1 MNIKKAIR
9 KINPNAEVVIIGED
23 INTCEIEW
31 HNGTTPIPK
40 ADIQAQMP
48 TAFDMAMEDLRAKR
62 NKLLADSDW
71 EVIMAKEK
79 GTTLSAG
86 FKTYRQDLRDITD
99 GLTTVEDVNAVTFPT
114 KP

>member
-1 MNIKKAIR
+1 MPRHHNINGVR
-9 KINPNAEVVIIGED
+9 VPFTAEEEAQRD
-23 INTCEIEW
+23 AEE
-31 HNGTTPIPK
+31 
-40 ADIQAQMP
+40 QAWNDG
-48 TAFDMAMEDLRAKR
+48 AFDRAMADLRSKR
-62 NKLLADSDW
+62 DNLLKASDW

-79 GTTLSAG
+79 GSTLSAG